1 MTMSSQVMSAPPRED
16 PWVAAL
22 QQFDRAADRLPLKR
36 GIREFLVHP
45 KRELTVY
52 FPVKMGDGSV
62 RVFTGYRVHHSTV
75 LGPTKGGIR
84 YHQDVTLNQI
94 RALAMLMTWKCA
106 VVGLPYGGAKGGVVV
121 DPASLSRKELELLT
135 RRYATEISI
144 LMGPESDIPAVDVG
158 TDSQIMAWIMDTYSM
173 QRGYSTPAVVTG
185 KPVEIGGSFGRM
197 EAPGRSVAIV
207 AREAMRR
214 LGGDLPGAA
223 VAVQGFGQVGSVVAR
238 LLAERGCRIV
248 AVSDTKGGV
257 MRSSGLDPEAL
268 LAHKRQAGTV
278 VGFDGADVI
287 SNLDLLG
294 MECDILVPCAMEGQ
308 IDAEVAKGVRA
319 RLVVEAANG
328 PVTPAADEVLAGRGI
343 PLVPDILAGAGGV
356 IVSYFEWVQGL
367 QQFFWTEG
375 EVQESLEQIMVRS
388 FDQVAQVADE
398 QKVDMRTAAM
408 VRAVSRVAEAIF
420 IRGIYP

>member
-1 MTMSSQVMSAPPRED
+1 MSSQVMSAPPRED

>member
-1 MTMSSQVMSAPPRED
+1 MSALAMSVAPKED

-22 QQFDRAADRLPLKR
+22 RQFDHAADRLPLKR
-36 GIREFLVHP
+36 GIREFLSYP
-45 KRELTVY
+45 KRELTVH
-52 FPVKMGDGSV
+52 FPVKMDDSSV
-62 RVFTGYRVHHSTV
+62 RIFTGYRVHHSTV

-84 YHQDVTLNQI
+84 YHEDVTLNQI

-121 DPASLSRKELELLT
+121 NPASLSRKELEHLT

-144 LMGPESDIPAVDVG
+144 MMGPESDIPAVDVG

-207 AREAMRR
+207 AREATRR
-214 LGGDLPGAA
+214 LGRDLQGST
-223 VAVQGFGQVGSVVAR
+223 VAIQGFGQVGSVVAR

-257 MRSSGLDPEAL
+257 VRSSGLDPEAL
-268 LAHKRQAGTV
+268 LAHKRQCGTV
-278 VGFDGADVI
+278 VGFEDADVV
-287 SNLDLLG
+287 SNADLLG
-294 MECDILVPCAMEGQ
+294 MDCDILVPCAMEGQ
-308 IDAEVAKGVRA
+308 IDAEIAGRVRA

-328 PVTPAADEVLAGRGI
+328 PVTPGADEVLEERGI

-367 QQFFWTEG
+367 QQFFWTED
-375 EVQESLEQIMVRS
+375 EVQKSLEQIMVRS
-388 FDQVAQVADE
+388 FEQVAQIADE
-398 QKVDMRTAAM
+398 QKVGMRTAAM

>member
-1 MTMSSQVMSAPPRED
+1 MSSQAMSAPPRED